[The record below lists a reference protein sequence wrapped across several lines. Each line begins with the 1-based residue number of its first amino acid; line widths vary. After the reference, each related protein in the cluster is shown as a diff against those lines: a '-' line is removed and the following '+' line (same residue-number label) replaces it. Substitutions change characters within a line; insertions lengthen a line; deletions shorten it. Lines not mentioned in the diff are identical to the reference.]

1 MEDVLPKMEKEN
13 MRKPRLW
20 SGCFQRRTVE
30 QLQQLLSAPPAERE
44 AYFNRQ
50 YFCLLLRMAEECDK
64 SLCHLC
70 VCVCVC

>member
-1 MEDVLPKMEKEN
+1 M
-13 MRKPRLW
+13 
-20 SGCFQRRTVE
+20 E

-70 VCVCVC
+70 VCVCVSWGWDAGPSWSFASL